1 VPACDDALADDTSE
15 GTLMTQPVVS
25 QLRLVVE
32 VEDFDEAV
40 TFYRDVLGLPE
51 ELSVAGDGDARV
63 MILEAGRATLELA
76 NRAQTE
82 LIDAVEV
89 GERCSPKFRV
99 ALEVADSPAATDRV
113 VKAGARLLAAP
124 RETPWRSLNARL
136 AAPGDIQLTL
146 FQELEPDEGRPARP

>member
-1 VPACDDALADDTSE
+1 MTEPA
-15 GTLMTQPVVS
+15 VS

-40 TFYRDVLGLPE
+40 AFYRDVLGLPE
-51 ELSVAGDGDARV
+51 ELSVEGDGDARV
-63 MILEAGRATLELA
+63 MILDAGRATLELA

-82 LIDAVEV
+82 MIDAVEV
-89 GERCSPKFRV
+89 GKRCSPKFRV
-99 ALEVADSPAATDRV
+99 ALEVADSRTTTDRV
-113 VKAGARLLAAP
+113 VHAGARLLAAP

-146 FQELEPDEGRPARP
+146 FQELEPDEARPARPQPR